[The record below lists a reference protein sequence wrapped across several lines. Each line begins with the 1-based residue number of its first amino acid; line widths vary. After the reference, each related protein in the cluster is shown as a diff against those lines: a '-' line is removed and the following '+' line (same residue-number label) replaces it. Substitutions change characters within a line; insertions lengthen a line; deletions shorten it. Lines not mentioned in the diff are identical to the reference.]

1 MIGRFFVPNNF
12 FLLKEIH
19 ESVGFNGLGIAQHLG
34 VGYNG
39 LDAPGIA
46 RHLGVGYNG
55 LGAPGIARHLDVGY
69 NGLDL
74 VRNVVVLT

>member
-19 ESVGFNGLGIAQHLG
+19 ESVG
-34 VGYNG
+34 
-39 LDAPGIA
+39 
-46 RHLGVGYNG
+46 
-55 LGAPGIARHLDVGY
+55 Y